1 MASIKKS
8 KRSIKRDLD
17 LISPND
23 QVSPL
28 PKGFEKD
35 RSRQGPSQF
44 LCSFSPHFEKGQ
56 KGKRW
61 GGEGT
66 STEMCSFE
74 IRASFTRHQAN
85 DIYRGGSQNV

>member
-17 LISPND
+17 LISP
-23 QVSPL
+23 
-28 PKGFEKD
+28 KGFEKD
-35 RSRQGPSQF
+35 RSRQGPSR
-44 LCSFSPHFEKGQ
+44 LILKKV

-74 IRASFTRHQAN
+74 IRSSFTRHQAN

>member
-17 LISPND
+17 LIS
-23 QVSPL
+23 

-74 IRASFTRHQAN
+74 IRSSFTRHQAN